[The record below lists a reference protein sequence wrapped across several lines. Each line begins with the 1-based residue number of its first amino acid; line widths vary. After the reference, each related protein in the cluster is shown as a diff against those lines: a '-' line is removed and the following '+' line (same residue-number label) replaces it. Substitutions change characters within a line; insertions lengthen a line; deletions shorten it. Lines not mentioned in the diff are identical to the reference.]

1 MSLVNN
7 LTELLTPAVTQA
19 GFVLEEVTVTPV
31 GKRRLVAVVV
41 DCEDRNP
48 SLDEVTVVSK
58 EVSAIL
64 DNYTQM
70 GEMPF
75 TLEVTTPGI
84 DRPLTLGRHW
94 KKNIGRLVKITPKTG
109 EKYIGRIAS
118 VNDNAVT
125 IEIKGKE
132 SEISFAEISRA
143 QIEVEL
149 NGEIQ
154 TSPNLCALIPAGLL
168 TTSSALVDCRGVGL
182 QLEMTTRYKLLFK
195 EAKALLME

>member
-1 MSLVNN
+1 MMSLVNN
-7 LTELLTPAVTQA
+7 LTELLTPAVTRA

-118 VNDNAVT
+118 VKDNAVT

-143 QIEVEL
+143 QIEVEF
-149 NGEIQ
+149 N
-154 TSPNLCALIPAGLL
+154 
-168 TTSSALVDCRGVGL
+168 R
-182 QLEMTTRYKLLFK
+182 K
-195 EAKALLME
+195 EVK

>member
-118 VNDNAVT
+118 VKDNAVT
-125 IEIKGKE
+125 IEMKGKE
-132 SEISFAEISRA
+132 SEVSFAEISRA
-143 QIEVEL
+143 QIEVEF
-149 NGEIQ
+149 N
-154 TSPNLCALIPAGLL
+154 
-168 TTSSALVDCRGVGL
+168 R
-182 QLEMTTRYKLLFK
+182 K
-195 EAKALLME
+195 EVK

>member
-7 LTELLTPAVTQA
+7 LTELLTPAVTRA

-118 VNDNAVT
+118 VKENAVT
-125 IEIKGKE
+125 VEMKGKE

-143 QIEVEL
+143 QIEVEF
-149 NGEIQ
+149 N
-154 TSPNLCALIPAGLL
+154 
-168 TTSSALVDCRGVGL
+168 R
-182 QLEMTTRYKLLFK
+182 K
-195 EAKALLME
+195 EVK

>member
-1 MSLVNN
+1 MMSLVNN

-70 GEMPF
+70 GEIPF

-118 VNDNAVT
+118 VKENAVT
-125 IEIKGKE
+125 VEMKGKE

-143 QIEVEL
+143 QIEVEF
-149 NGEIQ
+149 N
-154 TSPNLCALIPAGLL
+154 
-168 TTSSALVDCRGVGL
+168 R
-182 QLEMTTRYKLLFK
+182 K
-195 EAKALLME
+195 EVK

>member
-1 MSLVNN
+1 MMSLVNN
-7 LTELLTPAVTQA
+7 LTELLTPAVTRA

-41 DCEDRNP
+41 DCDDRNP

-118 VNDNAVT
+118 VKDNAVT

-143 QIEVEL
+143 QIEVEF
-149 NGEIQ
+149 N
-154 TSPNLCALIPAGLL
+154 
-168 TTSSALVDCRGVGL
+168 R
-182 QLEMTTRYKLLFK
+182 K
-195 EAKALLME
+195 EVK

>member
-1 MSLVNN
+1 MSLVNT

-41 DCEDRNP
+41 DREDRNP
-48 SLDEVTVVSK
+48 SLDEVTIVSK

-84 DRPLTLGRHW
+84 DRPLTQGRHW
-94 KKNIGRLVKITPKTG
+94 KKNVGRLVKITPKTG

-143 QIEVEL
+143 QIEVEF
-149 NGEIQ
+149 N
-154 TSPNLCALIPAGLL
+154 
-168 TTSSALVDCRGVGL
+168 R
-182 QLEMTTRYKLLFK
+182 K
-195 EAKALLME
+195 EVK

>member
-1 MSLVNN
+1 MMSLVNN

-19 GFVLEEVTVTPV
+19 GFLLEEVTVTPV

-118 VNDNAVT
+118 VKDNAVT

-143 QIEVEL
+143 QIEVEF
-149 NGEIQ
+149 N
-154 TSPNLCALIPAGLL
+154 
-168 TTSSALVDCRGVGL
+168 R
-182 QLEMTTRYKLLFK
+182 K
-195 EAKALLME
+195 EVK

>member
-1 MSLVNN
+1 MMSLVNN

-118 VNDNAVT
+118 VKDNAVT
-125 IEIKGKE
+125 IEMKGKE

-143 QIEVEL
+143 QIEVEF
-149 NGEIQ
+149 N
-154 TSPNLCALIPAGLL
+154 
-168 TTSSALVDCRGVGL
+168 R
-182 QLEMTTRYKLLFK
+182 K
-195 EAKALLME
+195 EVK

>member
-1 MSLVNN
+1 MMSLVNN

-109 EKYIGRIAS
+109 EKYIGRIAL
-118 VNDNAVT
+118 VKDNAVT
-125 IEIKGKE
+125 IEMKGKE

-143 QIEVEL
+143 QIEVEF
-149 NGEIQ
+149 N
-154 TSPNLCALIPAGLL
+154 
-168 TTSSALVDCRGVGL
+168 R
-182 QLEMTTRYKLLFK
+182 K
-195 EAKALLME
+195 EVK